1 MDKPEEIGA
10 RLRRLR
16 LALGYPQARTFC
28 QFVGITDQAMNNY
41 ETGRRRIS
49 IDEAMKIVA
58 KTGAGLDWIYR
69 GLDHTLPKHVA
80 DKLAEYDRLEAM
92 TPRPANGSR

>member
-1 MDKPEEIGA
+1 M
-10 RLRRLR
+10 
-16 LALGYPQARTFC
+16 FC
-28 QFVGITDQAMNNY
+28 QFVGITDQAWNNY

-69 GLDHTLPKHVA
+69 GLEHTLPKHVA
-80 DKLAEYDRLEAM
+80 DKLAALPADAEDANRRA
-92 TPRPANGSR
+92 ANG